1 MRVKL
6 RVECIYLLEKT
17 TLICDCLKRCHFAF
31 LYDHKQG
38 FNKIDIDCLSIP
50 EGFGY
55 LLIVFFI
62 NSLIN

>member
-50 EGFGY
+50 EGLG
-55 LLIVFFI
+55 
-62 NSLIN
+62 